1 MPKTAIILG
10 ATGLTGGLLLHNLLE
25 DDRYEKIK
33 LFSRKSVEIN
43 HPKIEEH
50 LVDLLKLKEEKDKFT
65 ADEVFCCIG
74 TTKSKTPDEKKYSS
88 IDRGIP
94 IAAAKLCK
102 ENNIDTFSVVS
113 ALGANPK
120 SRMFYNRT
128 KGKMEDEVLAQ
139 EIKNTYILQ
148 PSLIT
153 GERKENRSSEKVGK
167 IMLNFL
173 NPFFL
178 GTLRKYKSI
187 SAESIAEAMVKITNS
202 SELSLKRIPSD
213 EIKNIANSNYGG
225 N

>member
-10 ATGLTGGLLLHNLLE
+10 ATGLTGGLLLQNLLE

-33 LFSRKSVEIN
+33 LFSRKSVEID

-50 LVDLLKLKEEKDKFT
+50 LVDLLKLKEEKDKFI

-74 TTKSKTPDEKKYSS
+74 TTKSKTPKKKHYSS

-94 IAAAKLCK
+94 LAAAKLCK
-102 ENNIDTFSVVS
+102 ANNINTFLVIS
-113 ALGANPK
+113 ALGANSK
-120 SRMFYNRT
+120 SGVFYNRT
-128 KGKMEDEVLAQ
+128 KGKMEEEVL
-139 EIKNTYILQ
+139 EENIPNTYILQ
-148 PSLIT
+148 PSLII
-153 GERKENRSSEKVGK
+153 GERKEKRSSEKIGK

-187 SAESIAEAMVKITNS
+187 SAESIADAMVKIANS
-202 SELSLKRIPSD
+202 PKLDLRRIPSD
-213 EIKNIANSNYGG
+213 EIKNIAYSNYAG